1 MINLNNLG
9 AKQVAVVGT
18 IANDLKNLNNNTAN
32 LITMESENQVDYADN
47 VVDEIREKK
56 KPSSLRKGTP
66 NAEITGW

>member
-32 LITMESENQVDYADN
+32 LITMESENQVDYLSCKRRN
-47 VVDEIREKK
+47 SVSI
-56 KPSSLRKGTP
+56 
-66 NAEITGW
+66 N